1 MPLPNGTTI
10 SMSQVNTELSR
21 ASTATISLGE
31 TAVRNLAGVPSGAIS
46 MSNLWGKSAYTP
58 MSLSYT
64 GGIGEAFGPC
74 QTVSAS
80 ATVSVANGVGPFSYV
95 WTRTSGSTSPTSASS
110 GSTSSRTHSLTAS
123 LYLCPNGEA
132 SSTYSVVVTD
142 STNATASINVLY
154 NLLHFGN

>member
-1 MPLPNGTTI
+1 MALPNNTTI
-10 SMSQVNTELSR
+10 SLSQVNTELSR
-21 ASTATISLGE
+21 AATATISLGE

-58 MSLSYT
+58 MSLSYS

-80 ATVSVANGVGPFSYV
+80 ATVSVANGIGPFTYV
-95 WTRTSGSTSPTSASS
+95 WTRTSGSTTPTSRSS
-110 GSTSSRTHSLTAS
+110 GSTSSRTDSMTAS
-123 LYLCPNGEA
+123 QYLCPNGEA

-142 STNATASINVLY
+142 STSATASITVSY
-154 NLLHFGN
+154 NLIHFGN

>member
-1 MPLPNGTTI
+1 MATPTGTISMSDVNLELSRAAGTTI
-10 SMSQVNTELSR
+10 SLND
-21 ASTATISLGE
+21 TI
-31 TAVRNLAGVPSGAIS
+31 VRNLAGVASGTIS
-46 MSNLWGKSAYTP
+46 MDNLRGKSAYTP
-58 MSLSYT
+58 MSLSYS

-142 STNATASINVLY
+142 STSATASITVSY